1 MVRVLGSGLL
11 AFLALGA
18 FSISAR
24 AANAT
29 FCQGTLNYPDGAYV
43 CVGSQAGAAYVS
55 TVVALGPD
63 GDGMAAE
70 VASTGAVATS
80 SYGAATA
87 QVTAKVG
94 TLSGKTHA
102 EVLTM
107 MSPAELDPSWNA
119 GGLATAA
126 FRDTVLIQGRPGV
139 PLGTPVIAHLRTKV
153 VGAFSPASPQGV
165 LGGEA
170 DFAGQVWLVY
180 AAGGQTELQVPLNG
194 VFWSYQGHTGG
205 NTDTLLPN
213 VKTGDS
219 LELRW
224 ALRIES
230 FVKQTTTLPKTDS
243 EIVAQLFIDLEP
255 SIAIAVGQTTYSY
268 RPEAGDPGEAGA
280 GGAAGASGAA
290 GEATGDAGSSADAM
304 GGARSNPSS
313 AGEAGEAGEAGA
325 GQTDAG
331 GAGTP
336 SPGGGSAGHA
346 QGGIAG
352 SSSSSSDGCSIAT
365 TSNGRSRQI
374 FALAMGGTLL
384 ALLRRRRSA
393 RRLA

>member
-1 MVRVLGSGLL
+1 MARVLGLGLL

-18 FSISAR
+18 FPTRAR
-24 AANAT
+24 AANGT
-29 FCQGTLNYPDGAYV
+29 FCQGTLNYPEGAYV

-63 GDGMAAE
+63 ADGMATS

-80 SYGAATA
+80 SYGAGTA

-94 TLSGKTHA
+94 TLSGKTSA
-102 EVLTM
+102 EVLTV
-107 MSPAELDPSWNA
+107 MSPTELDPDWNA

-153 VGAFSPASPQGV
+153 VGAFSAVSPQGV
-165 LGGEA
+165 PGGEA
-170 DFAGQVWLVY
+170 DFDGQVWLVH
-180 AAGGQTELQVPLNG
+180 AAGGQTELQVPLKG

-205 NTDTLLPN
+205 DSDTLLPN

-230 FVKQTTTLPKTDS
+230 FVKQTKTLPKTDS

-255 SIAIAVGQTTYSY
+255 TIAIAVGQTAYSY
-268 RPEAGDPGEAGA
+268 RPDDGDSGEAGA
-280 GGAAGASGAA
+280 GGAAGASGAT
-290 GEATGDAGSSADAM
+290 GEAPGDAGGSAGAAQ
-304 GGARSNPSS
+304 GGAGGDSTSP
-313 AGEAGEAGEAGA
+313 GEAGEAGV
-325 GQTDAG
+325 G
-331 GAGTP
+331 GAVIP
-336 SPGGGSAGHA
+336 SSGGASAGHA
-346 QGGIAG
+346 QGGTAG
-352 SSSSSSDGCSIAT
+352 STSSSSNGCSISSV
-365 TSNGRSRQI
+365 SNGRSQLP
-374 FALAMGGTLL
+374 FALAMGGILL
-384 ALLRRRRSA
+384 ALVHRRRSS
-393 RRLA
+393 RHPS

>member
-18 FSISAR
+18 FSTSAR
-24 AANAT
+24 AANGT
-29 FCQGTLNYPDGAYV
+29 FCEGTLNYPDGAYV

-55 TVVALGPD
+55 SVVALGPD
-63 GDGMAAE
+63 ADGMAGE
-70 VASTGAVATS
+70 VASTGEVATS
-80 SYGAATA
+80 SYGAASSR
-87 QVTAKVG
+87 VTAKVG

-102 EVLTM
+102 EVLTV

-153 VGAFSPASPQGV
+153 VGAFSAASPQGV

-170 DFAGQVWLVY
+170 DFAGQVWLVH
-180 AAGGQTELQVPLNG
+180 AAGGQTELQVPLSG
-194 VFWSYQGHTGG
+194 VFWSYQGHTGE
-205 NTDTLLPN
+205 NSDTLLPN

-230 FVKQTTTLPKTDS
+230 FVKQTTTLPKTDA

-255 SIAIAVGQTTYSY
+255 TIAIAVGQTTYSY
-268 RPEAGDPGEAGA
+268 RPDSDDMGEAGA
-280 GGAAGASGAA
+280 GGAAGAGSAAGASGAT
-290 GEATGDAGSSADAM
+290 GDATGDAGSGAEEAM
-304 GGARSNPSS
+304 GGAPGTPSS
-313 AGEAGEAGEAGA
+313 AGEAGEAGV
-325 GQTDAG
+325 G
-331 GAGTP
+331 GAEMP
-336 SPGGGSAGHA
+336 NSGGASAGHA
-346 QGGIAG
+346 QGGTVG
-352 SSSSSSDGCSIAT
+352 STSSSSSGCSIAVIG
-365 TSNGRSRQI
+365 NGRNRLP
-374 FALAMGGTLL
+374 FALAIGGTLL
-384 ALLRRRRSA
+384 ALVRRRRSS
-393 RRLA
+393 RLTA